1 MSSLF
6 QLRQSTRSF
15 LIQCLADRELQI
27 LIYSKANYSSSKSAY
42 HYNCTVVH
50 SPHVWSHVRKE
61 FLKITFNTFTNQ
73 LKPVGILQLNAI
85 SGHGWNIR
93 RHQPFDPQLRV
104 SHVLANQNSNNNLN
118 NNDNLAIRNQ
128 QTIEQIRQFEE
139 TIRILKEENNQV
151 KQLYLNALKNERF
164 QQNANNHSNIASNS
178 QQLNQLQHEIRTL
191 KSVIESHKAT
201 IELLNDQNYALK
213 FTVEELQITCTG
225 SNLQTN
231 NLSETN
237 VIHSLKQELR
247 GMKCNL
253 ESKMEKIR
261 ELENQNNNLHMRLR
275 EAEINSSSYRGIL
288 PRTMPR
294 TSRRDED
301 NVSQGC
307 CIIM

>member
-1 MSSLF
+1 M
-6 QLRQSTRSF
+6 
-15 LIQCLADRELQI
+15 
-27 LIYSKANYSSSKSAY
+27 
-42 HYNCTVVH
+42 
-50 SPHVWSHVRKE
+50 
-61 FLKITFNTFTNQ
+61 
-73 LKPVGILQLNAI
+73 NAI

-294 TSRRDED
+294 TSRRED